1 MSNPKSNP
9 KSNLKN
15 IFLSKYKHHSFSKNS
30 GATKMSL
37 DTNADDAQKWL
48 EKFRPDMQSINKP
61 DAKITLPRFVQ
72 DFIYE
77 VWCTDNEEVYEKPQK
92 NQAQI
97 STQTRWKQIKEEI
110 FESEEQRRQEN
121 TFKMSRNN
129 DRNSQ
134 DRPTS
139 RFRAYS
145 YKPKPKKKKIFDL
158 AKETANDGFPTLN

>member
-92 NQAQI
+92 KTKHKSQHKRDGNKSKRKYLRAKNNEDRKILLKCHETMIEIVRIALHRDFEPIHI
-97 STQTRWKQIKEEI
+97 SQNLRKRKYLI
-110 FESEEQRRQEN
+110 
-121 TFKMSRNN
+121 
-129 DRNSQ
+129 
-134 DRPTS
+134 
-139 RFRAYS
+139 
-145 YKPKPKKKKIFDL
+145 
-158 AKETANDGFPTLN
+158 